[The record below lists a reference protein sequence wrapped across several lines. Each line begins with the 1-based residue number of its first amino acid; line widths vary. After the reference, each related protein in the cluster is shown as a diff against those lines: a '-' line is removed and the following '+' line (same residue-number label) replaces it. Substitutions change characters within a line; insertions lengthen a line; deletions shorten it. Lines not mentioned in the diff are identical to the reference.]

1 MIMSKQRTD
10 KLNKLAN
17 EDERFEDEPE
27 STNPACLTTKLER
40 RRRIEDL
47 NEERR
52 LREELDIF

>member
-1 MIMSKQRTD
+1 MSRQRTVKLD
-10 KLNKLAN
+10 KNGDKDNKSS
-17 EDERFEDEPE
+17 DDQD

-52 LREELDIF
+52 LREESNVF